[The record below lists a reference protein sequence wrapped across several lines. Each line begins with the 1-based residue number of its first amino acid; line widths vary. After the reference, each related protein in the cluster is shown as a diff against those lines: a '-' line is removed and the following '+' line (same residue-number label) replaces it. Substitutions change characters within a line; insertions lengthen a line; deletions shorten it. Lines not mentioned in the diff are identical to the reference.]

1 MTRYYPLVNKFLR
14 QFLIKESIRG
24 EQTLTDD
31 FIRPFITIAREPGSG
46 GAPIAAAVAEKLGYS
61 LIDEQIIDEIARS
74 TKKRKEIIK
83 AVDEKSRTAIQDIV
97 HSLLNREYIQ
107 DTTYLTELVKVVLA
121 NAYKGKC
128 VILGRGGNFITPF
141 ARGLHVNITAPYKVR
156 VQRAIDF
163 EGHSAARAKE
173 VIAKIEKERE
183 DFVTQ
188 YFRMD
193 PNKKNSYDLTLNTTY
208 FQVDQARDVIIEAF
222 YQKFARMVR
231 SGKLKRV
238 AWLLLAEMQTL
249 GIINL
254 TFQAEVAE
262 W

>member
-1 MTRYYPLVNKFLR
+1 MRAGVIIALVFSSQQTSKKHYNATKMTRYYPLVNKFLQ
-14 QFLIKESIRG
+14 QFMIKEKLSV
-24 EQTLTDD
+24 ENSAQDD
-31 FIRPFITIAREPGSG
+31 FVRPFITIAREPGSG
-46 GAPIAAAVAEKLGYS
+46 GAPIATAVAEKLGYT

-83 AVDEKSRTAIQDIV
+83 AVDEKSRTAIEDIV

-107 DTTYLTELVKVVLA
+107 DTTYLSELVKVVLA
-121 NAYKGKC
+121 HAYKGRC

-156 VQRAIDF
+156 VQRAMDF
-163 EGHSAARAKE
+163 EGHSESRAKE
-173 VIAKIEKERE
+173 VIAKVEKERE

-188 YFRMD
+188 YFKMD

-222 YQKFARMVR
+222 YQKFARAVR

-238 AWLLLAEMQTL
+238 
-249 GIINL
+249 
-254 TFQAEVAE
+254 
-262 W
+262 